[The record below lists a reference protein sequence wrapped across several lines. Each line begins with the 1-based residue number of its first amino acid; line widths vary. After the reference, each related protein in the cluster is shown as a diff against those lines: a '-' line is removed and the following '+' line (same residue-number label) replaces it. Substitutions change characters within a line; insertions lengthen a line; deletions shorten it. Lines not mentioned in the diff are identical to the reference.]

1 MSWLGILRTV
11 VFFFFFFLALL
22 HVNHA
27 PLVQLVQGG
36 GKVGMRVVVGHLHEQ
51 GMRVGLILRE
61 AAALP
66 VLRFLVDAVASGGER
81 RVLPVSS

>member
-1 MSWLGILRTV
+1 LVGYLEDGRLLLLFLLG
-11 VFFFFFFLALL
+11 LL
-22 HVNHA
+22 HVDHA
-27 PLVQLVQGG
+27 PLVKLVQGG